1 MIKVCGLS
9 RKAWPKILNKLELLP
24 KTKQHKGKES
34 QDLGEYLPTYLLL
47 QKIRLNFDS
56 IQHATKSLR
65 PYLLSRKIDLHVLYS
80 CNNVK
85 HAFTRPHNSR
95 VAFKAKEVIWYH

>member
-1 MIKVCGLS
+1 MMKVCGLS
-9 RKAWPKILNKLELLP
+9 RKAWFKTLNNLVLLR

-34 QDLGEYLPTYLLL
+34 QKTKRISANLLIVAN
-47 QKIRLNFDS
+47 IRLNFDS

-85 HAFTRPHNSR
+85 HAFARPHNGR
-95 VAFKAKEVIWYH
+95 VALRQRK